1 MIEDE
6 PDNVDFG
13 DGVKDFDDILV
24 LIGEFGKFQ
33 KLVFLLLSIASI
45 LPAMDYAAVVFIE
58 ETPDF
63 RCRLPGDLNDSYSPG
78 MALYLN
84 TSDHVTSNA
93 TAQCTQLD
101 VVINHQ
107 GNVSQ
112 DGTHPSKCTEWVF
125 DTSVVK
131 HSYPMQFKLVCDNS
145 WMLTFSYIMY
155 VSGTLIGGLAFG
167 LLSDWA
173 GRRFSLLLAL
183 GLSGFFGLGWVFS
196 PTYPC
201 SIAIRFMYGMFTSEI
216 FTLSTTLAL
225 ELVGPH
231 KRMIAGT
238 AVGIVSTAGGVVVT
252 GIAYFLRDWRHLQLS
267 ISAPYLVFAAT
278 LFWLLPESP
287 RWLLTKGRH
296 EEAEKILRRAAKM
309 NGKEFPK
316 GLLTKVEINELPS
329 TSIRALLHAP
339 KLMFRMLLLYI
350 NCLHGNANKSKN

>member
-1 MIEDE
+1 
-6 PDNVDFG
+6 
-13 DGVKDFDDILV
+13 
-24 LIGEFGKFQ
+24 
-33 KLVFLLLSIASI
+33 
-45 LPAMDYAAVVFIE
+45 
-58 ETPDF
+58 
-63 RCRLPGDLNDSYSPG
+63 
-78 MALYLN
+78 
-84 TSDHVTSNA
+84 
-93 TAQCTQLD
+93 
-101 VVINHQ
+101 
-107 GNVSQ
+107 
-112 DGTHPSKCTEWVF
+112 
-125 DTSVVK
+125 
-131 HSYPMQFKLVCDNS
+131 
-145 WMLTFSYIMY
+145 MY

-173 GRRFSLLLAL
+173 GRRVSLLLAL
-183 GLSGFFGLGWVFS
+183 GLSGIFGLGWVFS

-238 AVGIVSTAGGVVVT
+238 VVGIVSTAGGVVVT

-350 NCLHGNANKSKN
+350 NWMVLDMTHYGISLHTGNMAGNIYLNFLLYSLVDFPGYALCFTIDRFGRKKIYTLCLVTGGLACLSTLFVHLYGEEDATYSYYVKMALSTVGKLGIAAAYGISYIWGVELFPTVVRNFSLGLGSVASCAGAILTPIVVKTEDMV